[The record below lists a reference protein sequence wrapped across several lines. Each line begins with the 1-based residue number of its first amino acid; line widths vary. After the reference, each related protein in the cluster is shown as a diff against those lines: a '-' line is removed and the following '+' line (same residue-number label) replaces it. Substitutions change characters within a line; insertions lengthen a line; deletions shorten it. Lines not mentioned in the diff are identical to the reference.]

1 MLEEKF
7 IEAEYWDKYYTE
19 NTIMPDLTKP
29 GYFSRKYGMP
39 ITLDPET
46 TQTLSNYAASIQKT
60 PAEIIA
66 IMVHEKI
73 DNAKVTGTEIV

>member
-1 MLEEKF
+1 MKEMTDK
-7 IEAEYWDKYYTE
+7 EAEYWDKYYTE
-19 NTIMPDLTKP
+19 NTIMPDLSKP

-73 DNAKVTGTEIV
+73 ALTSI

>member
-1 MLEEKF
+1 MKEMTDK
-7 IEAEYWDKYYTE
+7 EAEYWDKYYSE
-19 NTIMPDLTKP
+19 NTVMPDFNKP

-46 TQTLSNYAASIQKT
+46 TQTLSRYAESINKT

-66 IMVHEKI
+66 IMVREKI
-73 DNAKVTGTEIV
+73 ALTLN